1 MELKEVPTEDL
12 IKELYK
18 RADEKQDGL
27 VTVKFWTNAD
37 IHYRLIQQGVSWY

>member
-18 RADEKQDGL
+18 RADENIGA
-27 VTVKFWTNAD
+27 V
-37 IHYRLIQQGVSWY
+37 IHWLDDKLYKRRMCYDC